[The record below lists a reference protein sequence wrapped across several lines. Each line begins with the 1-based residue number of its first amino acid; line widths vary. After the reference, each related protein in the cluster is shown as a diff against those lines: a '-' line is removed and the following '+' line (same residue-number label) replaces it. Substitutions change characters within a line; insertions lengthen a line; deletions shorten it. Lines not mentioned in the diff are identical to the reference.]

1 MKVSVNTI
9 SNNLSQSLNIKIF
22 LEEKVHIVHPKHA
35 HQFQ

>member
-1 MKVSVNTI
+1 MKVSVNTK

-22 LEEKVHIVHPKHA
+22 LEERVYIVHAKHA